1 MKKLTHPYFF
11 FLLFACIANIQLSFA
26 QSSNIEIK
34 TFLSGTKHAYVE
46 LTEEEQKSVDQA
58 NHHII
63 ETFADYL
70 KELGFESVA
79 YTSAAKTQLMLNT
92 PTLCEVAKVRLDMI
106 FKENVYQDIRIR
118 FRSCLDDRMF
128 KFNRTDKIAANAN
141 LYINLKNAWNKTYSD
156 SFVFNPENKLNLKK
170 GNKEITERE
179 ARESLANSY
188 NKLDFIEGIYEKTPV
203 HGYTNKQHKV
213 AILRTESHKYSIFY
227 LDGISNYLD
236 WNKGE
241 LMGWIP
247 VSKSETQYNN
257 VHWIA
262 NNKVEQPNGK
272 ITFSDRGTFTIDL
285 GHPHLYQY
293 TRLEAEM
300 PVVDNSEVEV
310 MPELRNSYEEN
321 AVENI
326 TDPIVAELNN
336 MSGNYYLNSTG
347 SAIAISQEGYI
358 ITNHHVVAN
367 HDYIEL
373 MIPNSRY
380 RIAYRAVV
388 VAMDKETDLALL
400 KIEDV
405 NFRGLPKI
413 PYHFRYRESDV
424 GEDVFTLGFPMVESM
439 GWDIKLGDGLI
450 SSRKGYKDDPKTYQ
464 ISVPVNPGN
473 SGGPLFSKDG
483 ELVGIIKAKHSKA
496 DNASYAVKT
505 SNVLSLI
512 NKAGLNI
519 SLPNN
524 DYLKSKDMPEQVKHL
539 EAFVFWVKAFKIR

>member
-1 MKKLTHPYFF
+1 MV
-11 FLLFACIANIQLSFA
+11 CIASTQPFFA
-26 QSSNIEIK
+26 QPSNIDLK
-34 TFLSGTKHAYVE
+34 TFLSGTKYAYIE
-46 LTEEEQKSVDQA
+46 LTEDEQKLADKAS
-58 NHHII
+58 HHII
-63 ETFADYL
+63 ENFAVYL
-70 KELGFESVA
+70 KELGFENVV
-79 YTSAAKTQLMLNT
+79 YTSNAKTELMLKV
-92 PTLCEVAKVRLDMI
+92 PSLCEVAKVRLDMI
-106 FKENVYQDIRIR
+106 FKESTYQDTRIR
-118 FRSCLDDRMF
+118 FRSCLDHRVF
-128 KFNRTDKIAANAN
+128 RFNRTDKIVADANI
-141 LYINLKNAWNKTYSD
+141 YINLKEAWKRAFND
-156 SFVFNPENKLNLKK
+156 SFGYIPTNKLRLAK
-170 GNKEITERE
+170 GSKETDEQQ
-179 ARESLANSY
+179 AKDLLTNSY
-188 NKLDFIEGIYEKTPV
+188 EPLDFIEGIYEKTPV
-203 HGYTNKQHKV
+203 HGHTNKQHKI

-236 WNKGE
+236 WEKGE
-241 LMGWIP
+241 SMGWLP
-247 VSKSETQYNN
+247 VSKSKTEYNN

-262 NNKVEQPNGK
+262 NNKVEQTNGK
-272 ITFSDRGTFTIDL
+272 ITFSDRSSFTIDL
-285 GHPHLYQY
+285 GGYPHLYQY
-293 TRLEAEM
+293 NRIETEM
-300 PVVDNSEVEV
+300 PVVDNVE
-310 MPELRNSYEEN
+310 MEMMIELQNSYEEN
-321 AVENI
+321 AVENLA
-326 TDPIVAELNN
+326 DPIVAELNN

-347 SAIAISQEGYI
+347 SAIAISQTGYI

-380 RIAYRAVV
+380 RRAYRAVV

-424 GEDVFTLGFPMVESM
+424 GEEVFTLGFPMVESM

-450 SSRKGYKDDPKTYQ
+450 SSRKGYKDNPKTYQ

-473 SGGPLFSKDG
+473 SGGPLFNKNG

-512 NKAGLNI
+512 NKAELSI
-519 SLPNN
+519 PLPNN
-524 DYLKSKDMPEQVKHL
+524 DYLKSRDMTEQVKHL

>member
-1 MKKLTHPYFF
+1 MKKLINPYFF
-11 FLLFACIANIQLSFA
+11 FPMLVCIASIQLSFA
-26 QSSNIEIK
+26 QPSNIDLK

-46 LTEEEQKSVDQA
+46 LTEEEQKQVDQA
-58 NHHII
+58 DHRII
-63 ETFADYL
+63 EAFAVYL
-70 KELGFESVA
+70 KELGFENVA
-79 YTSAAKTQLMLNT
+79 YTSAAKTQLMLKV
-92 PTLCEVAKVRLDMI
+92 PTLCDVAKVRLDMI
-106 FKENVYQDIRIR
+106 LKENAYQDTRIR
-118 FRSCLDDRMF
+118 FRSCLDDRVF
-128 KFNRTDKIAANAN
+128 RFNRLDKIVADANI
-141 LYINLKNAWNKTYSD
+141 YTNLKAAWKGAFNE
-156 SFVFNPENKLNLKK
+156 SFGYNPKNKLKLPK
-170 GNKEITERE
+170 GNTDMAEEKVRE
-179 ARESLANSY
+179 LLANSY
-188 NKLDFIEGIYEKTPV
+188 HDFDFIEGIYEKTPV
-203 HGYTNKQHKV
+203 HGYANKQHKIAV
-213 AILRTESHKYSIFY
+213 LKTESHKYSIFY

-236 WNKGE
+236 WTRGE
-241 LMGWIP
+241 FMGWMP
-247 VSKSETQYNN
+247 VSNSETEYNN
-257 VHWIA
+257 VHWVS
-262 NNKVEQPNGK
+262 NNKVEQINVK
-272 ITFSDRGTFTIDL
+272 ITFSDRGHFTVDL

-293 TRLEAEM
+293 TRIEAEM
-300 PVVDNSEVEV
+300 PVVDNSEV
-310 MPELRNSYEEN
+310 MLELQNSYEEN
-321 AVENI
+321 AIDNLAA
-326 TDPIVAELNN
+326 PIVAKLNN
-336 MSGNYYLNSTG
+336 MSGNYFLNSTG

-388 VAMDKETDLALL
+388 VAMDEETDLALL

-512 NKAGLNI
+512 TKAGLTI
-519 SLPNN
+519 PLPKN
-524 DYLKSKDMPEQVKHL
+524 DYLKNKDMTEQVKYL
-539 EAFVFWVKAFKIR
+539 EAFVFWVKAFKIK